1 MDFRELTSTDM
12 YEIKLDGILSSYD
25 YKVLTRLYQPI
36 IGFGAVSLFITLW
49 SELEADQTYS
59 TSVNFH
65 ERLFGVMQCN
75 TYQFIEFRK
84 RLEAAGLLTTY
95 VKKNKDD
102 YKYLY
107 ILKSPLSPCEFFE
120 HPLYSILLK
129 RNLKDVEFEK
139 TKTIFIKVG
148 KPDKDYVDVSASFNE
163 VYSYDKD
170 SDVVINNDPLLGK
183 EKGLPRVDFDF
194 DTLIKAFKDFI
205 FPINLLLTDEIK
217 TEIASLASVYNIGVY
232 DMRGIIQQSL
242 QVKDNKRYI
251 DVKKLREN
259 AHNYARTYLTIP
271 AFKQE
276 QEKIENQVSAGQF
289 SDKVEMFN
297 NLTPIEFLTIK
308 NGGVPPIPQDVAVID
323 ELNSKTNLTD
333 PVINVLL
340 DYTLI
345 TQDNK
350 LIKDYV
356 MKIAGTLM
364 RSRIMTAVDA
374 MIYFNNSGRRKKDV
388 VYEIKKDE
396 PEVVKKTQKFDS
408 KIDEEGYQA
417 FLDFVKAGDKN
428 GKN

>member
-1 MDFRELTSTDM
+1 
-12 YEIKLDGILSSYD
+12 
-25 YKVLTRLYQPI
+25 
-36 IGFGAVSLFITLW
+36 
-49 SELEADQTYS
+49 
-59 TSVNFH
+59 
-65 ERLFGVMQCN
+65 
-75 TYQFIEFRK
+75 
-84 RLEAAGLLTTY
+84 
-95 VKKNKDD
+95 
-102 YKYLY
+102 
-107 ILKSPLSPCEFFE
+107 
-120 HPLYSILLK
+120 
-129 RNLKDVEFEK
+129 
-139 TKTIFIKVG
+139 
-148 KPDKDYVDVSASFNE
+148 
-163 VYSYDKD
+163 
-170 SDVVINNDPLLGK
+170 
-183 EKGLPRVDFDF
+183 
-194 DTLIKAFKDFI
+194 
-205 FPINLLLTDEIK
+205 
-217 TEIASLASVYNIGVY
+217 
-232 DMRGIIQQSL
+232 MRGIIQQSL

-388 VYEIKKDE
+388 VYEIKKMSRSGKE
-396 PEVVKKTQKFDS
+396 DS
-408 KIDEEGYQA
+408 KIR
-417 FLDFVKAGDKN
+417 L
-428 GKN
+428 

>member
-1 MDFRELTSTDM
+1 
-12 YEIKLDGILSSYD
+12 
-25 YKVLTRLYQPI
+25 
-36 IGFGAVSLFITLW
+36 
-49 SELEADQTYS
+49 
-59 TSVNFH
+59 
-65 ERLFGVMQCN
+65 
-75 TYQFIEFRK
+75 
-84 RLEAAGLLTTY
+84 
-95 VKKNKDD
+95 
-102 YKYLY
+102 
-107 ILKSPLSPCEFFE
+107 
-120 HPLYSILLK
+120 
-129 RNLKDVEFEK
+129 
-139 TKTIFIKVG
+139 
-148 KPDKDYVDVSASFNE
+148 
-163 VYSYDKD
+163 
-170 SDVVINNDPLLGK
+170 
-183 EKGLPRVDFDF
+183 
-194 DTLIKAFKDFI
+194 
-205 FPINLLLTDEIK
+205 
-217 TEIASLASVYNIGVY
+217 
-232 DMRGIIQQSL
+232 
-242 QVKDNKRYI
+242 
-251 DVKKLREN
+251 
-259 AHNYARTYLTIP
+259 
-271 AFKQE
+271 
-276 QEKIENQVSAGQF
+276 
-289 SDKVEMFN
+289 MFN